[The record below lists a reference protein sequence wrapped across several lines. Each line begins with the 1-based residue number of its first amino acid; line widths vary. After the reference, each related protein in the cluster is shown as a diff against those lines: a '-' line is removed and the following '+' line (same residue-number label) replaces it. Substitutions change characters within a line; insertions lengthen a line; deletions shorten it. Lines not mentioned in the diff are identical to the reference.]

1 MPTVGKKKFP
11 YTAAGMKDAKAAV
24 KKASTKKVVAKKV
37 SDKSPTPSKRKT
49 RISSSGPSEVTWSG
63 GLSSMPGSSI
73 GGRDKGYYDA
83 DNKAISASRGR
94 AIRQDTK
101 DNKRYLGVGNLT
113 ANQMALDSVNRKED
127 RTIRPGAV
135 RRQGSKAIDKAY
147 DALDKP
153 IKYSRSAVAE
163 QKRLTKAKQRG
174 DLGRGSY
181 ASQEA
186 SRPTTTRK
194 RKK

>member
-11 YTAAGMKDAKAAV
+11 YTAAGMKNAKAAA
-24 KKASTKKVVAKKV
+24 KKASTKKVAAKKV
-37 SDKSPTPSKRKT
+37 SDKSPTPPKRKT

-63 GLSSMPGSSI
+63 GLSSMPGAKI
-73 GGRDKGYYDA
+73 GGRDPGYYDA
-83 DNKAISASRGR
+83 DNKGVSASRGR
-94 AIRQDTK
+94 AIRKDAK
-101 DNKRYLGVGNLT
+101 DNQQYLGVGDLT
-113 ANQMALDSVNRKED
+113 ANQMALNYVNRKED

-135 RRQGSKAIDKAY
+135 KRQGSKAIDKAY

-153 IKYSRSAVAE
+153 IRYSSSAKME
-163 QKRLTKAKQRG
+163 QKKLTKAKQRG

-194 RKK
+194 RK